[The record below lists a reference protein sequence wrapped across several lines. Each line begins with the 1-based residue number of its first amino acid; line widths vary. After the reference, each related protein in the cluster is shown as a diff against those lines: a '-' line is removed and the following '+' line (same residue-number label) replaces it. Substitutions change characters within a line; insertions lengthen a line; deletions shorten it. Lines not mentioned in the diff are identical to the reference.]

1 MWQEIVASIT
11 DDYRFAPA
19 ASEADIAQAEEKLGV
34 AFPRELRAF
43 LLEANGLH
51 AHYGTHLIW
60 TVEEIVKENLEFR
73 SIADFKALYMP
84 FDCLLFFG
92 DNGGGDQFAYPITAD
107 GVQGFKIFTWDH
119 ETDERAWYA
128 HTIERFLREALTFE
142 DEE

>member
-11 DDYRFAPA
+11 DDYRFAPP

-51 AHYGTHLIW
+51 AHYGTHVISS
-60 TVEEIVKENLEFR
+60 VQRIVQDNLERRTMESFR
-73 SIADFKALYMP
+73 GLYMP

-107 GVQGFKIFTWDH
+107 GVQGSKIFMWDH
-119 ETDERAWYA
+119 ETDGRPWYGPS
-128 HTIERFLREALTFE
+128 IERYLRAVLTYE